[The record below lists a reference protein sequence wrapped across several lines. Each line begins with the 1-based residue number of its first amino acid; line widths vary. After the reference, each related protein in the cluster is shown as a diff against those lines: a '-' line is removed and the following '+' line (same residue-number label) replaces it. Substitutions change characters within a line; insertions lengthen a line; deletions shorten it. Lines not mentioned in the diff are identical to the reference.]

1 MSRTSAVSRSAIHRA
16 LAAVAAARAPR
27 LTAPAIVLILLGL
40 LGGVAVPAAA
50 QGRTQERPPSPSF
63 KDDPG
68 YVDFEALGLVDADE
82 VNLRVSLFGPI
93 LRLVAEATR
102 EDEPGFSELLDKLRA
117 IRADIYEVAP
127 DRRANLRRRTTDTAR
142 LLERRGWQTVVE
154 VRSADGDL
162 SFIQT
167 RSDGSTISGLSV
179 MYIEPDGSAG
189 FINIVGDVSPEELGR
204 LGRTFHIEPLERM
217 QSELDPNQEDQ
228 QDRQND
234 QDDPP

>member
-1 MSRTSAVSRSAIHRA
+1 MSRPSATSRSIVHRA
-16 LAAVAAARAPR
+16 RSVARTPR
-27 LTAPAIVLILLGL
+27 PAMAAIVLILLGL
-40 LGGVAVPAAA
+40 VGGLAVPASA
-50 QGRTQERPPSPSF
+50 QDRPPSPSF

-68 YVDFEALGLVDADE
+68 YVDFEGLGLVDADE

-102 EDEPGFSELLDKLRA
+102 QDEPGFSELLDKLRA
-117 IRADIYEVAP
+117 IRADIYEVDP
-127 DRRANLRRRTTDTAR
+127 DRRASLRRRTTETAR

-154 VRSADGDL
+154 VRSATGDL

-217 QSELDPNQEDQ
+217 QSELDPADQSQESEPHE
-228 QDRQND
+228 
-234 QDDPP
+234 QDDPQ

>member
-1 MSRTSAVSRSAIHRA
+1 MSRPSSRTFHRLPRRQCCRRA
-16 LAAVAAARAPR
+16 AGLAVAA
-27 LTAPAIVLILLGL
+27 IVLVLLGL
-40 LGGVAVPAAA
+40 VGGSPSLGLGA
-50 QGRTQERPPSPSF
+50 QDRPPSPSF

-68 YVDFEALGLVDADE
+68 YVDFEGLGLVDADE

-102 EDEPGFSELLDKLRA
+102 QDEPGFSELLDKLRA
-117 IRADIYEVAP
+117 IRADIYEVDP
-127 DRRANLRRRTTDTAR
+127 DRRASLRRRTTETAR

-154 VRSADGDL
+154 VRSATGDL

-217 QSELDPNQEDQ
+217 ESELDPPDQ
-228 QDRQND
+228 SRESEPHE
-234 QDDPP
+234 QDDPQ

>member
-1 MSRTSAVSRSAIHRA
+1 MSRPIVHRLHTTVLVLGALLVLGIGLPTPA
-16 LAAVAAARAPR
+16 LARD
-27 LTAPAIVLILLGL
+27 G
-40 LGGVAVPAAA
+40 A
-50 QGRTQERPPSPSF
+50 QNGAQNRPPSPSF

-102 EDEPGFSELLDKLRA
+102 QDEPGFSELLDKLRA
-117 IRADIYEVAP
+117 IRADLYDVDP
-127 DRRANLRRRTTDTAR
+127 DRRAALRRRTTETAR
-142 LLERRGWQTVVE
+142 MLEGRGWQTVVE
-154 VRSADGDL
+154 VRSRTGDL
-162 SFIQT
+162 SYIQT

-179 MYIEPDGSAG
+179 MFIDPDGSAG

-217 QSELDPNQEDQ
+217 QSEIGPDEQTDQ
-228 QDRQND
+228 GD
-234 QDDPP
+234 QDDTQ